1 MPTDLE
7 VFWELVDGADVVLE
21 NFRPG
26 VMKRL
31 GLGWDALHAR
41 NPRLVLGSISGF
53 GQTGPYASRGG
64 FDLMIQAMSGLMS
77 VTGPKDGPPYRIPL
91 AISDVG
97 AGLYLTIGVL
107 AALQARQKTG
117 EGQWVETSLL
127 EATVSLGVYE
137 AANYF
142 ANGKRPEKLGQ
153 AHRGSSPYQVFQTA
167 DGWLTIG
174 GAQQNFFRKL
184 CAMIG
189 KPELADD
196 PRFKTNAERVRNNE
210 LIVGLLQAEVA
221 KRSTADWM
229 TALEAEG
236 IPAGPVLHH
245 DEVFADPQI
254 LARGM
259 VAEVEHAK
267 AGRQKTLGV
276 PLKMSATPGGV
287 RRAAPTLGQHDAEV
301 RRTRAGRKPREASDG
316 DGEKCPRSAC
326 ADAGVGPGAE
336 QLQLHRRRRVHG
348 ALQRGLDPGGDELR
362 LGASLATAETTI
374 VSARLVPAADG
385 VPEHCRVTGLI
396 QPEIRFEVN
405 LPRAGTGASTC
416 TAMAGSPAKRRS
428 SARGR
433 SIAPPP

>member
-1 MPTDLE
+1 MLWNRNKRGARLDLKDSADLAT
-7 VFWELVDGADVVLE
+7 FWDLVDGADVVLE

-31 GLGWDALHAR
+31 GIGWEALSAR

-53 GQTGPYASRGG
+53 GQTGPYAARGG
-64 FDLMIQAMSGLMS
+64 FDLIIQAMSGLMS

-97 AGLYLTIGVL
+97 AGLYLTIGIL

-117 EGQWVETSLL
+117 LGQWVETSLL

-153 AHRGSSPYQVFQTA
+153 AHRGSAPYQVFQTS

-174 GAQQNFFRKL
+174 AAQQNFFRKL
-184 CAMIG
+184 CALVG
-189 KPELADD
+189 QPALADD
-196 PRFKTNAERVRNNE
+196 PRFKSNAERVKNNG
-210 LIVGLLQAEVA
+210 LIVDILQAEIV
-221 KRSTADWM
+221 KRSTDDWM
-229 TALEAEG
+229 VALEAEG

-259 VAEVEHAK
+259 VAEVTHAK

-276 PLKMSATPGGV
+276 PLKLSATPGSV
-287 RRAAPTLGQHDAEV
+287 RRAAPTLGQHDDEV
-301 RRTRAGRKPREASDG
+301 RK
-316 DGEKCPRSAC
+316 K
-326 ADAGVGPGAE
+326 
-336 QLQLHRRRRVHG
+336 
-348 ALQRGLDPGGDELR
+348 
-362 LGASLATAETTI
+362 
-374 VSARLVPAADG
+374 
-385 VPEHCRVTGLI
+385 
-396 QPEIRFEVN
+396 
-405 LPRAGTGASTC
+405 
-416 TAMAGSPAKRRS
+416 KR
-428 SARGR
+428 
-433 SIAPPP
+433 

>member
-1 MPTDLE
+1 MSALDGIVVLDLTTHLSGPFCGMQLGDLGADVIKIE
-7 VFWELVDGADVVLE
+7 SPQGDAMRGTPPFVEGESAPFMLWNRNKRGMRLDLKDADDLATFWSLVDAADVVLE

-31 GLGWDALHAR
+31 GLGWEALHKR

-53 GQTGPYASRGG
+53 GQTGPYAARGG

-97 AGLYLTIGVL
+97 AGLYLTIGIL

-137 AANYF
+137 AASFF
-142 ANGKRPEKLGQ
+142 ATGKRPEKLGQ

-174 GAQQNFFRKL
+174 GAQQNFFRRL
-184 CAMIG
+184 CALIG
-189 KPELADD
+189 RPELAEDL
-196 PRFKTNAERVRNNE
+196 RFRTNADRVRNND
-210 LIVGLLQAEVA
+210 LIVGLLQEEVR

-229 TALEAEG
+229 AMLEAEG

-254 LARGM
+254 AARGM
-259 VAEVEHAK
+259 VVEVEHAK

-276 PLKMSATPGGV
+276 PLKMSATPGRV
-287 RRAAPTLGQHDAEV
+287 RRAAPALGQHDAEL
-301 RRTRAGRKPREASDG
+301 RGG
-316 DGEKCPRSAC
+316 
-326 ADAGVGPGAE
+326 
-336 QLQLHRRRRVHG
+336 HRR
-348 ALQRGLDPGGDELR
+348 
-362 LGASLATAETTI
+362 
-374 VSARLVPAADG
+374 
-385 VPEHCRVTGLI
+385 
-396 QPEIRFEVN
+396 
-405 LPRAGTGASTC
+405 
-416 TAMAGSPAKRRS
+416 K
-428 SARGR
+428 
-433 SIAPPP
+433 

>member
-1 MPTDLE
+1 ME
-7 VFWELVDGADVVLE
+7 
-21 NFRPG
+21 
-26 VMKRL
+26 RL
-31 GLGWDALHAR
+31 GLGWPVLSAR

-53 GQTGPYASRGG
+53 GQTGPYARRGG

-97 AGLYLTIGVL
+97 AGLYLTIGIL

-117 EGQWVETSLL
+117 QGQWVETSLL

-142 ANGKRPEKLGQ
+142 ANGIRPEKLGQ
-153 AHRGSSPYQVFQTA
+153 AHRGSSPYQVFQTS

-184 CAMIG
+184 CALVG

-196 PRFKTNAERVRNNE
+196 PRFKANADRVKNNE
-210 LIVGLLQAEVA
+210 LIVGILQAEIVN
-221 KRSTADWM
+221 RSTGDWM
-229 TALEAEG
+229 TVLEAEG

-259 VAEVEHAK
+259 VAEVDHAR

-276 PLKMSATPGGV
+276 PLKLSATPGGV

-301 RRTRAGRKPREASDG
+301 R
-316 DGEKCPRSAC
+316 
-326 ADAGVGPGAE
+326 AE
-336 QLQLHRRRRVHG
+336 
-348 ALQRGLDPGGDELR
+348 
-362 LGASLATAETTI
+362 
-374 VSARLVPAADG
+374 
-385 VPEHCRVTGLI
+385 
-396 QPEIRFEVN
+396 
-405 LPRAGTGASTC
+405 
-416 TAMAGSPAKRRS
+416 
-428 SARGR
+428 ARGR
-433 SIAPPP
+433 AKPGKKPARA

>member
-1 MPTDLE
+1 MAGALDGLVVLDLTTHLSGPFCGMQLADLGADVLKIE
-7 VFWELVDGADVVLE
+7 SPQGDSMRGAPPFVEGESAPFMLWNRNKRGARLDLKDAADLATFWDLVDGADVVLE

-31 GLGWDALHAR
+31 GIGWEALSAR

-53 GQTGPYASRGG
+53 GQTGPYAARGG
-64 FDLMIQAMSGLMS
+64 FDLIIQAMSGLMS

-97 AGLYLTIGVL
+97 AGLYLTIGIL

-117 EGQWVETSLL
+117 LGQWVETSLL

-153 AHRGSSPYQVFQTA
+153 AHRGSAPYQVFQTS

-174 GAQQNFFRKL
+174 AAQQNFFRML
-184 CAMIG
+184 CALVG
-189 KPELADD
+189 QPALADD
-196 PRFKTNAERVRNNE
+196 PRFKSNAERVKNNG
-210 LIVGLLQAEVA
+210 LIVDILQAEIV
-221 KRSTADWM
+221 KRSTDDWM
-229 TALEAEG
+229 VALEAEG

-259 VAEVEHAK
+259 VAEVTHAK

-276 PLKMSATPGGV
+276 PLKLSATPGSV
-287 RRAAPTLGQHDAEV
+287 RRAAPTLGQHDDEV
-301 RRTRAGRKPREASDG
+301 RK
-316 DGEKCPRSAC
+316 K
-326 ADAGVGPGAE
+326 
-336 QLQLHRRRRVHG
+336 
-348 ALQRGLDPGGDELR
+348 
-362 LGASLATAETTI
+362 
-374 VSARLVPAADG
+374 
-385 VPEHCRVTGLI
+385 
-396 QPEIRFEVN
+396 
-405 LPRAGTGASTC
+405 
-416 TAMAGSPAKRRS
+416 KR
-428 SARGR
+428 
-433 SIAPPP
+433 

>member
-1 MPTDLE
+1 MTGALDGLVVLDLTTHLSGPFCGMQLADLGAE
-7 VFWELVDGADVVLE
+7 VIKIESPQGDSMRGAPPFVEGESAPFMLWNRNKKGVRLDLKNADDLATFWELALGADVVLE

-26 VMKRL
+26 VMDKL
-31 GLGWDALHAR
+31 GIGWSALSAR

-53 GQTGPYASRGG
+53 GQTGPYAKRGG

-107 AALQARQKTG
+107 AALRARETTG
-117 EGQWVETSLL
+117 KGQWVETSLL

-142 ANGKRPEKLGQ
+142 ANGRRPEKLGQ

-184 CAMIG
+184 CEMIG
-189 KPELADD
+189 RPELADD
-196 PRFKTNAERVRNNE
+196 PRFKTNALRVKNNDE
-210 LIVGLLQAEVA
+210 IVAILQEAVR

-229 TALEAEG
+229 AALEAEG

-259 VAEVEHAK
+259 VAEVEHAR

-276 PLKMSATPGGV
+276 PLKFSATPGGV
-287 RRAAPTLGQHDAEV
+287 RRAAPTLGQHDGEV
-301 RRTRAGRKPREASDG
+301 K
-316 DGEKCPRSAC
+316 KK
-326 ADAGVGPGAE
+326 
-336 QLQLHRRRRVHG
+336 RRR
-348 ALQRGLDPGGDELR
+348 
-362 LGASLATAETTI
+362 
-374 VSARLVPAADG
+374 
-385 VPEHCRVTGLI
+385 
-396 QPEIRFEVN
+396 
-405 LPRAGTGASTC
+405 
-416 TAMAGSPAKRRS
+416 
-428 SARGR
+428 
-433 SIAPPP
+433 